1 MAEHLMIFLKAL
13 FMVGIAEMGDK
24 TQLVV
29 IAFTKKH
36 KVLQIVIGV
45 IVAIFLN
52 NLIAVTIGSLISQI
66 IPEAYIDIIAGV
78 LFLYF
83 AAASLKKDDDE
94 EEHKSFGGLGP
105 VLAIGLTFFL
115 AEFGDKTQ
123 IATANLAAASKVS
136 YAWVSV
142 MLGACAGMIIANA
155 IGLLI
160 GLKLGKNIPDYIFKW
175 CAVAIFAVFGII
187 TLYNPLLNMLG
198 AGKGIVTFVL
208 ILAIAVVYGYILHT
222 KGDKK

>member
-1 MAEHLMIFLKAL
+1 MIFLKAL
-13 FMVGIAEMGDK
+13 LMVGIAEMGDK

-36 KVLQIVIGV
+36 KVLHIVIGV
-45 IVAIFLN
+45 IIAIFLN

-66 IPEAYIDIIAGV
+66 IPEAYIDIIAGI

-83 AAASLKKDDDE
+83 AASSVKKDDDE
-94 EEHKSFGGLGP
+94 EECKGFCGLGP
-105 VLAIGLTFFL
+105 VIAIGLTFFL

-123 IATANLAAASKVS
+123 IATANLAAASKIS

-160 GLKLGKNIPDYIFKW
+160 GLKLGKNIPDFIFKW
-175 CAVAIFAVFGII
+175 CAVAIFALFGII
-187 TLYNPLLNMLG
+187 TLYSPLINMLG
-198 AGKGIVTFVL
+198 ETKGIITFVL
-208 ILAIAVVYGYILHT
+208 ILAIAFIYGFIMHL

>member
-1 MAEHLMIFLKAL
+1 MTEHLMIFLQAM

-36 KVLQIVIGV
+36 KVLHIVIGV
-45 IVAIFLN
+45 IAAIFLN

-136 YAWVSV
+136 CAWVSV

-187 TLYNPLLNMLG
+187 TLYNPLINMLG

-208 ILAIAVVYGYILHT
+208 ILAIAVVYGYILHM

>member
-1 MAEHLMIFLKAL
+1 MTEHLMIFLKAL
-13 FMVGIAEMGDK
+13 LMVGIAEMGDK

-36 KVLQIVIGV
+36 KVLHIVIGV
-45 IVAIFLN
+45 IIAIFLN

-66 IPEAYIDIIAGV
+66 IPEAYIDIIAGI

-83 AAASLKKDDDE
+83 AASSVKKDDDE
-94 EEHKSFGGLGP
+94 EECKGFCGLGP
-105 VLAIGLTFFL
+105 VIAIGLTFFL

-123 IATANLAAASKVS
+123 IATANLAAASKIS

-187 TLYNPLLNMLG
+187 TLYRPLINMLG
-198 AGKGIVTFVL
+198 ETTGMITFVL
-208 ILAIAVVYGYILHT
+208 ILAIAVVCGWILHM

>member
-1 MAEHLMIFLKAL
+1 MIFLKAL

-36 KVLQIVIGV
+36 KVLHIVIGV
-45 IVAIFLN
+45 IIAIFLN

-66 IPEAYIDIIAGV
+66 IPEAYIDIIAGL

-83 AAASLKKDDDE
+83 AVSSVKKDDDE
-94 EEHKSFGGLGP
+94 EECKSFCGLGP
-105 VLAIGLTFFL
+105 VIAIGLTFFL

-136 YAWVSV
+136 FACLSI

-175 CAVAIFAVFGII
+175 CAVAIFALFGII
-187 TLYNPLLNMLG
+187 TLYNPLINMLG
-198 AGKGIVTFVL
+198 ETKGVITFVL
-208 ILAIAVVYGYILHT
+208 ILAIAFVCGLILHM

>member
-1 MAEHLMIFLKAL
+1 MAEHLMIFMQAM

-36 KVLQIVIGV
+36 KVLHIVIGV
-45 IVAIFLN
+45 IAAIFLN

-66 IPEAYIDIIAGV
+66 IPEVYIDIIAGI

-208 ILAIAVVYGYILHT
+208 ILAIAVVYGYILHM
-222 KGDKK
+222 KGDRK

>member
-1 MAEHLMIFLKAL
+1 MAEHLMIFLQAM

-36 KVLQIVIGV
+36 KVLHIIIGV
-45 IVAIFLN
+45 IAAIFLN

-66 IPEAYIDIIAGV
+66 IPEAYIDIIAGI

-83 AAASLKKDDDE
+83 AAASLKNSDDD

-105 VLAIGLTFFL
+105 VLAIGLAFFL

-136 YAWVSV
+136 YAWLSV
-142 MLGACAGMIIANA
+142 MLGACAGMIIANG
-155 IGLLI
+155 IGLII

-187 TLYNPLLNMLG
+187 TLYSPLINMLG
-198 AGKGIVTFVL
+198 ETKGIITLVL
-208 ILAIAVVYGYILHT
+208 MLAIAFVYGLILHM